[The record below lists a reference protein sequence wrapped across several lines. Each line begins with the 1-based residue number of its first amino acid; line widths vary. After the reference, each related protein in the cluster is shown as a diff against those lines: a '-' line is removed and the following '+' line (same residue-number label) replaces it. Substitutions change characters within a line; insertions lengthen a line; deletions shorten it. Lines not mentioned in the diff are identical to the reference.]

1 MFEILNKQLRGSKSP
16 LKSYVLLL
24 CFKEWLIERIEIIES
39 ANNLER
45 GKIYN
50 PNSFMM
56 VRDEVKDQ
64 LIVDIQDALFDT
76 HMKFENQQMVVSLN
90 FEVIIL
96 LGYIYPDWKTKIGK
110 NFVPLILDAIKNHKL
125 DDKSREQAIE
135 LLKNVCGLDGKDE
148 VKQDIVDLAA
158 KKGSIQILTQAI
170 SDSNFNE
177 NYIKQSKPILKEIG
191 KKEENMAD
199 CYQDIDKLLK
209 NLDGFLASPPAEK
222 L

>member
-16 LKSYVLLL
+16 LKSYALLL